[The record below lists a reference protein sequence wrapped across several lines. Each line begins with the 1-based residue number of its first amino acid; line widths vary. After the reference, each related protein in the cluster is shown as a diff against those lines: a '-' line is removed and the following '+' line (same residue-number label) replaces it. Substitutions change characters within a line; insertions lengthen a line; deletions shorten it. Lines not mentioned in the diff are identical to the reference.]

1 MLIDELLT
9 EEERLDLDLIEWE
22 GEAMRGGNTAVPLE
36 HWEDWLPEVLPTYFS
51 KSFSDRHLE
60 FWEWVESIEAG
71 EKPAPFVAI
80 WGRGGGK
87 STNAEAT
94 AVRVGAKNTRRY
106 LWYIS
111 ETQDQADE
119 HVQNI
124 ASMLESS
131 TVEKY
136 HPRLA
141 SRKLGKYGNSKGWRR
156 NRLRTMSGLTID
168 ALGMD
173 TARRG
178 FKVEEQ
184 RPDMMIFDDID
195 GELDKIETTD
205 KKQSVITKKLLPAG
219 SSDCAVLFV
228 QNLVIA
234 TGIFGRLYDGSA
246 RWLNNRIVS
255 GPHPAVID
263 LKTEN
268 INGRDVITSGA
279 ATWAGQSIET
289 CQKQIDEWGLAAF
302 LAECQHEVYNRTGQ
316 IFLPDW
322 FLIKDG
328 RNRFSI
334 HDRGLFNQTPQ
345 RFQFWDTALK
355 GKKKNDPS
363 MCITVDLTRN
373 YTILLR
379 DVWTDRIESA
389 YLPEYIKEQATKWN
403 YDDKLSEVVIED
415 KGSGTTSIQ
424 TIRMNAPEWLA
435 QKVAEFTPFGSK
447 EYRAKTASMWMP
459 RDCFAIPYPDT
470 SIDWYDDLLDEQR
483 GQLFRFTGEGSIPH
497 DEFIDCVSMCIL
509 YLEHYLSQGYY
520 ARLAN
525 REAVQEKR
533 PSPLSN
539 RIQQA
544 LREEGLK

>member
-1 MLIDELLT
+1 MMADEISPDYT
-9 EEERLDLDLIEWE
+9 
-22 GEAMRGGNTAVPLE
+22 GTAVAPKLW
-36 HWEDWLPEVLPTYFS
+36 HDWLPEVLPLHFS
-51 KSFSDRHLE
+51 QSFSDRHLE
-60 FWEWVESIEAG
+60 FWEWVESIEPD

-87 STNAEAT
+87 STNAEAA
-94 AVRVGAKNTRRY
+94 AVRVGARKTRKY
-106 LWYIS
+106 IWYIS

-124 ASMLESS
+124 ASMLES
-131 TVEKY
+131 TAVEKY
-136 HPRLA
+136 HPSLS

-195 GELDKIETTD
+195 GERDTIETTD
-205 KKQSVITKKLLPAG
+205 KKQSIITKKLLPAG
-219 SSDCAVLFV
+219 SYDCAVLFV

-255 GPHPAVID
+255 GPHPAVIG

-268 INGRDVITSGA
+268 VDGRDVIIEGSE
-279 ATWAGQSIET
+279 TWEGQNLET

-302 LAECQHEVYNRTGQ
+302 LAECQHEVYVRSGQ
-316 IFLPDW
+316 IFLPEW
-322 FLIKDG
+322 FSIQDG
-328 RNRFSI
+328 RNRFSV
-334 HDRGLFNQTPQ
+334 HDNQLFNLTLQ

-355 GKKKNDPS
+355 DKKKNDPS
-363 MCITVDLTRN
+363 MCITIDLTRN
-373 YTILLR
+373 YTLLLR

-389 YLPEYIKEQATKWN
+389 YLPEYIKEQAAKWD
-403 YDDKLSEVVIED
+403 YDHKLSEIVIED

-424 TIRMNAPEWLA
+424 TIRKNAPERLA
-435 QKVAEFTPFGSK
+435 NKVAEFTPTGSK
-447 EYRAKTASMWMP
+447 DYRAKTASMWMP
-459 RDCFAIPYPDT
+459 RDCFAVPYPDE
-470 SIDWYDDLLDEQR
+470 SIADWYDDLLDDQR
-483 GQLFRFTGEGSIPH
+483 GQFFRFTGEGSIPH
-497 DEFIDCVSMCIL
+497 DEFIDCVSMAIL

-525 REAVQEKR
+525 REAVEARR
-533 PSPLSN
+533 PSGMHS
-539 RIQQA
+539 RIEKA